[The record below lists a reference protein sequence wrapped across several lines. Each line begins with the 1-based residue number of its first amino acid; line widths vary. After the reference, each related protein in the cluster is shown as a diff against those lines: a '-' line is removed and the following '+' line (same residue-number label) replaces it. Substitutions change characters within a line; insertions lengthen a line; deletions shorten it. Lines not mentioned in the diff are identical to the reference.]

1 MPFKSPITQ
10 QKTTQIKHS
19 KAKEFHQNLTPS
31 EALLWS
37 RLRASRLGGFHF
49 RRQQVIEPY
58 IVDFYCHSASLV
70 VEVDGDIH
78 AFQKG
83 YDLECDQYLKE
94 LGYSVLRLTNDQIE
108 KNLDGAL
115 EQILA
120 FCKAASDRI
129 DVG

>member
-10 QKTTQIKHS
+10 QKTTQVKHS
-19 KAKEFHQNLTPS
+19 KAKEYRQNLTSS

-37 RLRASRLGGFHF
+37 RLKASRLGGFHF
-49 RRQQVIEPY
+49 RRQQVIEPF

-78 AFQKG
+78 DFHKG
-83 YDLECDQYLKE
+83 YDFERDQFLKE
-94 LGYSVLRLTNDQIE
+94 LGYSILRFTNDEIE
-108 KNLDGAL
+108 KNLDGVL
-115 EQILA
+115 EQILT

-129 DVG
+129 ETG